1 MANEMETSILKTVR
15 KMIGPSQDYEYFD
28 TDLII
33 FINTAIGILN
43 TLGVGDP
50 NDPFKITGESET
62 WSDYLGEKYGDLEMI
77 KTYIVLRVR
86 LLFDPPATS
95 FVLDAYK
102 KEIDELGFRI
112 SVSVDPS
119 RINSEGWYKCYQI
132 LQLLITMED
141 LGNQY

>member
-62 WSDYLGEKYGDLEMI
+62 WSDYLGEEYGDLEMI

-132 LQLLITMED
+132 LRLLITMED

>member
-62 WSDYLGEKYGDLEMI
+62 WSDYLGEEYGDLEMI

-86 LLFDPPATS
+86 LLFDPPASS

-119 RINSEGWYKCYQI
+119 RINSEG
-132 LQLLITMED
+132 
-141 LGNQY
+141 